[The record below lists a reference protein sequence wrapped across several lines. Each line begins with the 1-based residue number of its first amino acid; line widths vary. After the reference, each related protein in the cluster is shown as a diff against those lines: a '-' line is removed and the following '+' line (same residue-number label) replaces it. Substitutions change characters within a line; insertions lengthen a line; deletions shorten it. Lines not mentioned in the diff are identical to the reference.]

1 MSVFG
6 RLEVLCNRHFAVD
19 APLDAAEAGR
29 IVGEDIS
36 RAAKM
41 TTNPAS
47 SRMMPVFELTGVL
60 LEGASAVT
68 PALASIALSELG
80 APLELEVDEG
90 ICLIGP

>member
-1 MSVFG
+1 
-6 RLEVLCNRHFAVD
+6 
-19 APLDAAEAGR
+19 
-29 IVGEDIS
+29 
-36 RAAKM
+36 
-41 TTNPAS
+41 
-47 SRMMPVFELTGVL
+47 MMPVFELTGVL